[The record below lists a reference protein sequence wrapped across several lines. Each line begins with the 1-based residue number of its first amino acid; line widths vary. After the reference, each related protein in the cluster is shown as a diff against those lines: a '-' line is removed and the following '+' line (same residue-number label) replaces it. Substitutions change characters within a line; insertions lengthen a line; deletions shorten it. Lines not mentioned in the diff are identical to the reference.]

1 LNPLLPTGLTGVLA
15 VWRRNIKVWRRLIGP
30 SLLVNFGE
38 PLLYLLGLGYGLGR
52 FIESMNG
59 MPYLS
64 FLAAGIVAASAMTA
78 ASFEANYSVYTRM
91 VPQRTYD
98 AMMATPL
105 SVPDILAG
113 ELVWCATKSL
123 INGSA
128 ILLVAVSLGIASSWL
143 SLWVIPA
150 TFFIGLCF
158 AGPALIM
165 TAYASSYD
173 FFNYY
178 QTLILMPMTMLSG
191 VFFPVDGLPFVLQ
204 QLIQLLPLIHAVE
217 LVRPLMAGQWPADLV
232 LHCTVLCIYTVFGYV
247 VAVRLIRKRLVV

>member
-1 LNPLLPTGLTGVLA
+1 MNALLPTGLTGVLA

-52 FIESMNG
+52 FIDSMNG
-59 MPYLS
+59 MPYLV
-64 FLAAGIVAASAMTA
+64 FLASGIIASSAMTA
-78 ASFEANYSVYTRM
+78 SSFEAMYSVYTRM

-105 SVPDILAG
+105 SVSEIMAG
-113 ELVWCATKSL
+113 ELIWCATKSL

-128 ILLVAVSLGIASSWL
+128 ILAVAVLLGIVDSWV
-143 SLWVIPA
+143 SLWVIPM
-150 TFFIGLCF
+150 TFVIGLCF

-165 TAYASSYD
+165 TAYAHGYD

-178 QTLILMPMTMLSG
+178 MTLILTPMMMLSG
-191 VFFPVDGLPFVLQ
+191 VFFPVEGFPLVLQ
-204 QLIQLLPLIHAVE
+204 QVIQFLPLIHAVE
-217 LVRPLMAGQWPADLV
+217 LVRPLMTGQWPTDIVMHCCVLGAYALV
-232 LHCTVLCIYTVFGYV
+232 GYV
-247 VAVRLIRKRLVV
+247 VAVRLVSRRLVV